1 MTTTPKTQN
10 VADATPT
17 VSFVPETEYIFTMRS
32 FRVRNNFAF
41 ATVSYKDSKLEILIG
56 SSSDYKFA
64 DLLQAK
70 QFGGSLYATFKNT
83 TTVNGVDYPR
93 FWDVSIG

>member
-1 MTTTPKTQN
+1 MPNKPTVSD

-17 VSFVPETEYIFTMRS
+17 ISFVPETEYIFSMRS
-32 FRVRNNFAF
+32 FRVRNNFTF
-41 ATVSYKDSKLEILIG
+41 ATVSHKDSKMEILIG
-56 SSSDYKFA
+56 QSSDYKFG

-70 QFGGSLYATFKNT
+70 QFGGSVYATFKKME
-83 TTVNGVDYPR
+83 TVNGVSYPR

>member
-1 MTTTPKTQN
+1 MTTKTKTT
-10 VADATPT
+10 DAAGAAPT
-17 VSFVPETEYIFTMRS
+17 ISFVPETEYIFSMRS
-32 FRVRNNFAF
+32 FRVRNNFTF

-56 SSSDYKFA
+56 SSSDYKFG

-70 QFGGSLYATFKNT
+70 QFGGSIYATFKNV

>member
-1 MTTTPKTQN
+1 MTTKTN
-10 VADATPT
+10 TTDAAGAAPT
-17 VSFVPETEYIFTMRS
+17 ISFVPETEYIFSMRS
-32 FRVRNNFAF
+32 FRVRNNFTF

-56 SSSDYKFA
+56 SSSDYKFG

-70 QFGGSLYATFKNT
+70 QFGGSIYATFKNV

>member
-1 MTTTPKTQN
+1 MTTTPKTT
-10 VADATPT
+10 DAAGAAPT
-17 VSFVPETEYIFTMRS
+17 ISFVPETEYIFSMRS
-32 FRVRNNFAF
+32 FRVRNNFTF
-41 ATVSYKDSKLEILIG
+41 ATVSYKDAKLEILIG
-56 SSSDYKFA
+56 QSSDYKFG

-70 QFGGSLYATFKNT
+70 QFGGSIYATFKNV

>member
-1 MTTTPKTQN
+1 MTTTPKTN
-10 VADATPT
+10 DAAGAAQTI
-17 VSFVPETEYIFTMRS
+17 SFVPETEYIFSMRS
-32 FRVRNNFAF
+32 FRVRNNFTF
-41 ATVSYKDSKLEILIG
+41 ATVSYKDTKLEILIG
-56 SSSDYKFA
+56 SSSDYKFG

-70 QFGGSLYATFKNT
+70 QFGGSVYATFKNV